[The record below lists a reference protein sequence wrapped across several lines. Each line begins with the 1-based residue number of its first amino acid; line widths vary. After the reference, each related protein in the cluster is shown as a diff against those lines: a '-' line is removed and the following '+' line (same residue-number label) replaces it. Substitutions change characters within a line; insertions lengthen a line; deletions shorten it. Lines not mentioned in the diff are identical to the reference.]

1 MPSWPR
7 RSRTARPAPALDV
20 RDARG
25 LPTGD
30 IRDFCLQAP
39 VEAALLGEHVEAL
52 GRFSFYG
59 DQLWCL
65 MTDGRLQGLCWT
77 GGNVVPYRLPP
88 GGAERVADRLQ
99 SRRRRY
105 SSIVGPAEDVLP
117 LWELMEAEAPP
128 AREVRADQPS
138 LIITEAPLVAPD
150 PRVRLSDRAD
160 LDVLLPAC
168 VAMFTEEV
176 GYSPLDAGSGYE
188 RRVRSL
194 VESGRSLSWVAQTDR
209 GREVIFKAELGT
221 VALGVTQV
229 QGVWVNPRYR
239 GRGYAAAGMAAVVEY
254 AQRQVAP
261 VVSLY
266 VNGYNAAALAV
277 YRKVGFVQVGT
288 FATILF

>member
-1 MPSWPR
+1 M
-7 RSRTARPAPALDV
+7 

-25 LPTGD
+25 LPAGD
-30 IRDFCLQAP
+30 VRDFCLQAP

-65 MTDGRLQGLCWT
+65 LDGGRLHGLCWT

-88 GGAERVADRLQ
+88 GGSELVAERLRI
-99 SRRRRY
+99 RRRRY
-105 SSIVGPAEDVLP
+105 SSIVGPAQDVLP
-117 LWELMEAEAPP
+117 LWALLEPEAPVP
-128 AREVRADQPS
+128 REVRADQPS
-138 LIITEAPLVAPD
+138 LTITGDPLVAPD

-160 LDVLLPAC
+160 LDVLIPAC

-188 RRVRSL
+188 RRVRTL
-194 VESGRSLSWVAQTDR
+194 VESGRSLSWVEQTER

-239 GRGYAAAGMAAVVEY
+239 GRGYAAAGMAAVVAY
-254 AQRQVAP
+254 AQQYVAP

-266 VNGYNAAALAV
+266 VNGYNTAALAV
-277 YRKVGFVQVGT
+277 YRKVGFTQVGT
-288 FATILF
+288 FATVLF